1 MIDLANEV
9 RASDGLV
16 PTYVTRVGVSLNL
29 KRGTDSYGIGE
40 ESFAKMTRYHRVSV
54 YGSTFRT
61 AAIGS
66 RYLAWCIANELCE
79 KEMRR
84 IRAIWFSAE
93 KFALCKFF
101 TWNIFNE

>member
-54 YGSTFRT
+54 YGLTFRT

-79 KEMRR
+79 KRNAPYSSDLVFR
-84 IRAIWFSAE
+84 GKVRS
-93 KFALCKFF
+93 LQ
-101 TWNIFNE
+101 IFYMEYL